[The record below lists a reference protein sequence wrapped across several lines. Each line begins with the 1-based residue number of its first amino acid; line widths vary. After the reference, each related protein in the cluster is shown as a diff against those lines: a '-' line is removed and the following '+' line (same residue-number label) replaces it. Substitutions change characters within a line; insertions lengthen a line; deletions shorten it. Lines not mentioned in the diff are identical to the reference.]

1 MKYLN
6 KFEDKAAYEAWK
18 GGDKFIKPSLNMTS
32 DNNVLYDYDP
42 NFRARYLLENMD
54 DLSTNLTQC
63 GNIFESFK
71 VNGKEFSEGNVT
83 VEDNTVKYGSKVI
96 TGGALK

>member
-1 MKYLN
+1 MKEQEIL
-6 KFEDKAAYEAWK
+6 
-18 GGDKFIKPSLNMTS
+18 GLIC
-32 DNNVLYDYDP
+32 VLYDYDP

-71 VNGKEFSEGNVT
+71 HEPSCG
-83 VEDNTVKYGSKVI
+83 
-96 TGGALK
+96 TGGFQHGLYKREYNALKEYMMSRL